1 MSLFVTPQNQKLMWD
16 IIQTNPLVN
25 SYFSVQRGTTK
36 EEWFR
41 SIIERFYIQYKDVP
55 LTNPQLHELNKTA
68 ISFMIQ
74 SIYQM
79 NGNTVQGQSSP
90 TQQRSQHS
98 PPLQQQQQQQQQ
110 QIQTPPI
117 IENTREQIYKSEF
130 ERKKEEYDSMVRK
143 EVPKP
148 IQFQESTDDTPISD
162 MDALIKQH
170 MDDRE
175 KSIQSLQPQLNPQQ
189 VVSPESQ
196 QETNKKIDRLTNLVE
211 TLQQEIVLLKTQ
223 MKQFSEPQSR
233 DNKALSYSSLSIVP
247 EQKADKSTENT
258 NTIIDNTNNKDSSAN
273 TTDEINKN

>member
-90 TQQRSQHS
+90 TQQRPQHS
-98 PPLQQQQQQQQQ
+98 PPQQQQQQQQQ

-175 KSIQSLQPQLNPQQ
+175 KSIQSLQPQLNPQL

-223 MKQFSEPQSR
+223 MKQFGEPQSN
-233 DNKALSYSSLSIVP
+233 DNKPLSYSSLSIVA
-247 EQKADKSTENT
+247 EEKGDQSSENT
-258 NTIIDNTNNKDSSAN
+258 NTIVNNPNNKDSSAN
-273 TTDEINKN
+273 TTDEMSKK

>member
-16 IIQTNPLVN
+16 IIQTNALVN

-55 LTNPQLHELNKTA
+55 LTNPQLHELNKTT

-79 NGNTVQGQSSP
+79 NGNTVQGQSPP
-90 TQQRSQHS
+90 T
-98 PPLQQQQQQQQQ
+98 QQQQQQQPQQ
-110 QIQTPPI
+110 QQQQQPQIQTPPI

-148 IQFQESTDDTPISD
+148 IQFQESTEDTPISD
-162 MDALIKQH
+162 MDALVKQH

-175 KSIQSLQPQLNPQQ
+175 KSIQSLQPQLNPQL

-223 MKQFSEPQSR
+223 MKQFGEPQSN
-233 DNKALSYSSLSIVP
+233 DNKPLSYSSLSIVP
-247 EQKADKSTENT
+247 EEKGDTIVTNT
-258 NTIIDNTNNKDSSAN
+258 NKN
-273 TTDEINKN
+273 DE

>member
-25 SYFSVQRGTTK
+25 SYFSVQRSVTK

-41 SIIERFYIQYKDVP
+41 SIIERFYIQYKDTP
-55 LTNPQLHELNKTA
+55 LTNHQLHELNKTA

-79 NGNTVQGQSSP
+79 NGNYAQWQSSP
-90 TQQRSQHS
+90 TQSQQQYP
-98 PPLQQQQQQQQQ
+98 PPLQRPPTYDSSPGQ

-117 IENTREQIYKSEF
+117 VENNREQIYKSEF

-148 IQFQESTDDTPISD
+148 IQFQESTEDTPISD

-170 MDDRE
+170 IDDRE
-175 KSIQSLQPQLNPQQ
+175 KSIQSLQPQLNPQH
-189 VVSPESQ
+189 VVSHTSQ
-196 QETNKKIDRLTNLVE
+196 QETNKKIDHLTNLVE

-223 MKQFSEPQSR
+223 MKQLSEPQST

-247 EQKADKSTENT
+247 EENSTGN
-258 NTIIDNTNNKDSSAN
+258 NTNNTNN
-273 TTDEINKN
+273 TTIETREK

>member
-1 MSLFVTPQNQKLMWD
+1 MSLFVTSQNQKLMWD

-25 SYFSVQRGTTK
+25 SYFSVQRSITK

-41 SIIERFYIQYKDVP
+41 SIIERFYIQYKDAP

-79 NGNTVQGQSSP
+79 NGNNVQGQSSP
-90 TQQRSQHS
+90 TQQQYP
-98 PPLQQQQQQQQQ
+98 PPLQQPPSYDNSPGQ

-117 IENTREQIYKSEF
+117 VENNREQIYKSEF
-130 ERKKEEYDSMVRK
+130 ERKKEEYDSMIRK

-148 IQFQESTDDTPISD
+148 VQFQESSEDKPISD

-175 KSIQSLQPQLNPQQ
+175 KSIQSLQPQLNPQH
-189 VVSPESQ
+189 VVSPTNQ
-196 QETNKKIDRLTNLVE
+196 QETNKKIDHLTNLVE
-211 TLQQEIVLLKTQ
+211 TLQQEIVLLKTK
-223 MKQFSEPQSR
+223 MKQFSEPQSK

-247 EQKADKSTENT
+247 EENS
-258 NTIIDNTNNKDSSAN
+258 NGDNTNNTNNNSTETSEK
-273 TTDEINKN
+273 

>member
-25 SYFSVQRGTTK
+25 SYFSVQRSITK

-41 SIIERFYIQYKDVP
+41 SIIERFYIQYKDTP

-79 NGNTVQGQSSP
+79 NGNNPQGQSSP
-90 TQQRSQHS
+90 TQSQQQYP
-98 PPLQQQQQQQQQ
+98 PPLQQPHSQENNVSQ

-117 IENTREQIYKSEF
+117 VENNREQIYKSEF

-148 IQFQESTDDTPISD
+148 IQFQESNEDKPIPD

-175 KSIQSLQPQLNPQQ
+175 KSIQSLQPQLNPQH
-189 VVSPESQ
+189 VVSPNSN
-196 QETNKKIDRLTNLVE
+196 QETNKKIDHLTNLVE
-211 TLQQEIVLLKTQ
+211 TLHQEIVLLKTQ
-223 MKQFSEPQSR
+223 MKQYNNPQLN
-233 DNKALSYSSLSIVP
+233 DNKPLSYSSLSIVP
-247 EQKADKSTENT
+247 EENT
-258 NTIIDNTNNKDSSAN
+258 TGDNTNNTNNNSTETSEK
-273 TTDEINKN
+273 

>member
-25 SYFSVQRGTTK
+25 SYFSVQRSITK

-79 NGNTVQGQSSP
+79 NGNNVQGQSSP
-90 TQQRSQHS
+90 TQQQYP
-98 PPLQQQQQQQQQ
+98 PPLQQPPSHHSSPGQ

-117 IENTREQIYKSEF
+117 VENNREQIYKSEF

-148 IQFQESTDDTPISD
+148 IQFQESTEDTPISD

-175 KSIQSLQPQLNPQQ
+175 KSIQSLQPQLNPQH
-189 VVSPESQ
+189 VVSPTSQ
-196 QETNKKIDRLTNLVE
+196 QETNKKIDHLTNLVE

-223 MKQFSEPQSR
+223 MKQFSEPQSK

-247 EQKADKSTENT
+247 EENS
-258 NTIIDNTNNKDSSAN
+258 NGNNTNNINN
-273 TTDEINKN
+273 TNNTNNATIETTEK

>member
-41 SIIERFYIQYKDVP
+41 SIIERFYIQYKDAP

-79 NGNTVQGQSSP
+79 NGNNVQGQSSP
-90 TQQRSQHS
+90 TQQQQQQQYP
-98 PPLQQQQQQQQQ
+98 PPLQQPLSQDNSLGQ

-117 IENTREQIYKSEF
+117 VENNREQIYKSEF

-148 IQFQESTDDTPISD
+148 IQFQESTEDKPISD

-175 KSIQSLQPQLNPQQ
+175 KSIQSLQPQLNPQH
-189 VVSPESQ
+189 VVSPTSQ
-196 QETNKKIDRLTNLVE
+196 QETNKKIDHLTNLVE

-223 MKQFSEPQSR
+223 MKQFSEPQSK

-247 EQKADKSTENT
+247 EENSTGN
-258 NTIIDNTNNKDSSAN
+258 NTNNTNN
-273 TTDEINKN
+273 TTIETTEK